1 MIFEEKQKTQ
11 PIETLQV
18 WEAFKQVRAGGKS
31 PGVDG
36 ITIETVER
44 NPRKYLYPVWLRMAS
59 GSYFPKPVRQAMIP
73 KTDGTKRALGIPTVV
88 DRVAQMVVTK
98 KLEKLVDKHFSAC
111 SFGYRPEISA
121 HDAIERCRINCLRHS
136 WAIDLD
142 IKGFFDNIDHELMMQ
157 AVKRFTKEKYIL
169 LYVERWLKAPI
180 QLKDGT
186 IKVSEGRGT
195 PQGGVISP
203 LLANIFLHFAFDM
216 WIGKI
221 LPKGRFERYA
231 DDIIIHCR
239 DFKETA
245 RTLEAIKLRLKEYKL
260 ELNQS
265 KTKIVYC
272 NNSQKPRIP
281 NVEVYRSFDFL
292 GFTFKPRIVRVGGI
306 IQMGF
311 TPSISRK
318 SQKRISEECFKLKV
332 HRMVHLT
339 LDKIAEILRSKSR
352 GWINYFGKFR
362 RSDMHG
368 VFRTLNYRLAMWV
381 RNKYRRFGRKRLSF
395 AFKWLVEVSK
405 HFPTLF
411 VHWEFG
417 FLP

>member
-11 PIETLQV
+11 PIERLQV
-18 WEAFKQVRAGGKS
+18 WEAFKQVKAGGKS

-44 NPRKYLYPVWLRMAS
+44 NPRKYLYPIWLRMAS

-98 KLEKLVDKHFSAC
+98 KLEKLVDEHFSAC

-136 WAIDLD
+136 WVIDLD

-186 IKVSEGRGT
+186 IKVSEGKGT

-203 LLANIFLHFAFDM
+203 LLANIFLHFVFDM
-216 WIGKI
+216 WIGQI

-239 DFKETA
+239 DFKETT
-245 RTLEAIKLRLKEYKL
+245 RTLEAITLRLKEYKL

-272 NNSQKPRIP
+272 HNSQKPRIL

-292 GFTFKPRIVRVGGI
+292 GFTFKPRIVKVQGI

-318 SQKRISEECFKLKV
+318 SQKRINEECFKLKI
-332 HRMVHLT
+332 HRMTHLT
-339 LDKIAEILRSKSR
+339 LDKIAEILRSKTR

-368 VFRTLNYRLAMWV
+368 VFRTLNFRLALWV
-381 RNKYRRFGRKRLSF
+381 RNKYRRFGRKRISF
-395 AFKWLVEVSK
+395 AYKWLVEISK
-405 HFPTLF
+405 HFPTMF
-411 VHWEFG
+411 VHWEYG

>member
-11 PIETLQV
+11 PIERLQV

-44 NPRKYLYPVWLRMAS
+44 NPRKYLYPVWTRMAS

-73 KTDGTKRALGIPTVV
+73 KTDGTKRTLGIPTVV

-157 AVKRFTKEKYIL
+157 AVKRFTQERYIL

-186 IKVSEGRGT
+186 IKVSEGKGT

-203 LLANIFLHFAFDM
+203 LLANIFLHFVFDM
-216 WIGKI
+216 WIGQI

-239 DFKETA
+239 DFKETT
-245 RTLEAIKLRLKEYKL
+245 RTLEAITLRLKKYKL

-272 NNSQKPRIP
+272 HNSQKPRIP

-292 GFTFKPRIVRVGGI
+292 GFTFKPRIVRVGSI

-318 SQKRISEECFKLKV
+318 SQKRINEECFKLKI
-332 HRMVHLT
+332 HRMTHLT
-339 LDKIAEILRSKSR
+339 LDKIAEILRSKTR

-368 VFRTLNYRLAMWV
+368 VFRTLNFRLALWV
-381 RNKYRRFGRKRLSF
+381 RNKYRRFGRKRISF
-395 AFKWLVEVSK
+395 AYKWLVEASK
-405 HFPTLF
+405 HFPTMF
-411 VHWEFG
+411 VHWEYG

>member
-1 MIFEEKQKTQ
+1 MIFDEKQKTQ
-11 PIETLQV
+11 PIERLQV

-73 KTDGTKRALGIPTVV
+73 KTDGKKRALGIPTVV

-203 LLANIFLHFAFDM
+203 LLANIFLHFVFDM
-216 WIGKI
+216 WIGQI

-245 RTLEAIKLRLKEYKL
+245 RTLEAITLRLKEYKL

-272 NNSQKPRIP
+272 HNSQKPRIP

-318 SQKRISEECFKLKV
+318 SQKRINEECFKLKI
-332 HRMVHLT
+332 HRMTHLT
-339 LDKIAEILRSKSR
+339 LDKIAEILRSKTR

-368 VFRTLNYRLAMWV
+368 VFRTLNFRLALWV
-381 RNKYRRFGRKRLSF
+381 RNKYRRFGRKRISF
-395 AFKWLVEVSK
+395 AYKWLVEVSK
-405 HFPTLF
+405 HFPTMF
-411 VHWEFG
+411 VHWEYG

>member
-11 PIETLQV
+11 PIEGLQV

-44 NPRKYLYPVWLRMAS
+44 NPRKYLYPVWTRMAS
-59 GSYFPKPVRQAMIP
+59 GSYFPKPVRQTMIP
-73 KTDGTKRALGIPTVV
+73 KTDGTKRTLGIPTVV

-157 AVKRFTKEKYIL
+157 AVKRFTQERYIL

-186 IKVSEGRGT
+186 IKVSEGKGT

-203 LLANIFLHFAFDM
+203 LLANIFLHFVFDM
-216 WIGKI
+216 WIGQI

-239 DFKETA
+239 DFKETT
-245 RTLEAIKLRLKEYKL
+245 RTLEAITLRLKEYKL

-272 NNSQKPRIP
+272 HNSQKPRIP

-318 SQKRISEECFKLKV
+318 SQKRINEECFKLKI
-332 HRMVHLT
+332 HRMTHLT
-339 LDKIAEILRSKSR
+339 LDKIAEILRSKTR

-368 VFRTLNYRLAMWV
+368 VFRTLNFRLALWV
-381 RNKYRRFGRKRLSF
+381 RNKYRRFGRKRISF
-395 AFKWLVEVSK
+395 AYKWLVEVSK
-405 HFPTLF
+405 HFPTMF
-411 VHWEFG
+411 VQWEYG

>member
-11 PIETLQV
+11 PIERLQV

-73 KTDGTKRALGIPTVV
+73 KTDGTKRTLGIPTVV

-121 HDAIERCRINCLRHS
+121 HDAIKRCRINCLRHS
-136 WAIDLD
+136 WVIDLD

-186 IKVSEGRGT
+186 IKVSESKGT

-203 LLANIFLHFAFDM
+203 LLANIFLHFVFDM
-216 WIGKI
+216 WIGQI

-245 RTLEAIKLRLKEYKL
+245 RTLEAITLRLKEYKL

-272 NNSQKPRIP
+272 HNSQKPLIP
-281 NVEVYRSFDFL
+281 NVVVYRSFDFL
-292 GFTFKPRIVRVGGI
+292 GFTFKPRIVKVGGI

-318 SQKRISEECFKLKV
+318 SQKRINEECFKLKI
-332 HRMVHLT
+332 HRMTHLT
-339 LDKIAEILRSKSR
+339 LDKIAEILRSKTR

-368 VFRTLNYRLAMWV
+368 VFRSLNFRLALWV
-381 RNKYRRFGRKRLSF
+381 RNKYRRFGRKRISF
-395 AFKWLVEVSK
+395 SYKWLVEVSK
-405 HFPTLF
+405 HFPTMF
-411 VHWEFG
+411 VHREYG